1 MDFIYTISARG
12 KTYREPILPF
22 LRDNF
27 GAIPLERVDSL
38 FGFVEPCTLY
48 GGRIFE
54 VRQLSDSDVLQLYAH
69 RIGLR
74 LPLTNHFVTEEEY
87 RSYEA
92 LLDKYHAEGNS
103 VIITNDKL
111 RDWIRRDFP
120 RYKTESSV
128 IKDIDTYAKID
139 DALALYDTVVLPMR
153 LNQDLDFLEKIKDKS
168 RITLFANAGC
178 ALNCPARI
186 CYASISRINKFKGA
200 SFMCSKTIKDREVLG
215 MVDFDLEQ
223 LAGLGFRRF
232 KLLRSRPHGI
242 TAY

>member
-1 MDFIYTISARG
+1 MDFIYTVSARG
-12 KTYREPILPF
+12 KTYREPVLSF

-27 GAIPLERVDSL
+27 GTIPVERIDSL
-38 FGFVEPCTLY
+38 FGFVEACTLY

-54 VRQLSDSDVLQLYAH
+54 VPQLSDGDVLQLYAR

-74 LPLTNHFVTEEEY
+74 LPLTNHFVSEEEY
-87 RSYEA
+87 RSYDA
-92 LLDKYHAEGNS
+92 LLDKYHVEGNS

-111 RDWIRRDFP
+111 THWIRRDFP
-120 RYKTESSV
+120 RYKIESSV
-128 IKDIDTYAKID
+128 IKDIDTYAEID

-153 LNQDLDFLEKIKDKS
+153 LNQDLDFLDKIKDKS

-200 SFMCSKTIKDREVLG
+200 SFMCSKTVKDREVLG
-215 MVDFDLEQ
+215 MVDFDLDQ
-223 LAGLGFRRF
+223 LAALGFRRF
-232 KLLRSRPHGI
+232 KLLRSKPQGI